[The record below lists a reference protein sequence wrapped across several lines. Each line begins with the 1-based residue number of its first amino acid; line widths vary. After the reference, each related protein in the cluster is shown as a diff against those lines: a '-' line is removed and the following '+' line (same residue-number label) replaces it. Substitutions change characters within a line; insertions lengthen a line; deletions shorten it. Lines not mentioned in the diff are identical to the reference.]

1 MAGELA
7 EAREISRQ
15 YETTIRE
22 MCAEIEKRAPQFAQQ
37 KKLFEQSYDEN
48 VHLVRFTNNSSV
60 GADRKS
66 SSSGSPPGGLSSRG
80 SLLSSQS

>member
-1 MAGELA
+1 MTKIYHDFNFRDHAQLAGELA

-48 VHLVRFTNNSSV
+48 VHLVRL
-60 GADRKS
+60 K
-66 SSSGSPPGGLSSRG
+66 
-80 SLLSSQS
+80 